1 MGQPYSYSNTRSRLH
16 DLHERIQRGQAG
28 SEDLLALVSCVEE
41 LVAGLEKPREEV
53 ARSLR
58 GLKNQQ
64 RILDSHV
71 AAIENSLIF
80 RFLRRMGGPLLE
92 WKGQFERL
100 GAGSRLRQPPPGQA
114 GAEYQRWLSRG
125 ESEM

>member
-1 MGQPYSYSNTRSRLH
+1 MGQPHSYSNTRSRLH

-64 RILDSHV
+64 GILDSHV
-71 AAIENSLIF
+71 AAIETSLIF
-80 RFLRRMGGPLLE
+80 RFPRRRGGPLLQ
-92 WKGQFERL
+92 WNRKIRL
-100 GAGSRLRQPPPGQA
+100 FSMAATWESRIREQ
-114 GAEYQRWLSRG
+114 
-125 ESEM
+125 

>member
-1 MGQPYSYSNTRSRLH
+1 MAEVWCCFCLSFSSRRRHTRCLSDWSSDVCSS
-16 DLHERIQRGQAG
+16 DL
-28 SEDLLALVSCVEE
+28 DLLALVSCVEE

-80 RFLRRMGGPLLE
+80 RFLRRLGGPLPAARR
-92 WKGQFERL
+92 WRD
-100 GAGSRLRQPPPGQA
+100 PG
-114 GAEYQRWLSRG
+114 
-125 ESEM
+125 

>member
-1 MGQPYSYSNTRSRLH
+1 MGQPHSYSNTSSRLH
-16 DLHERIQRGQAG
+16 DLRERIQRGQAG

-71 AAIENSLIF
+71 AAIENRSEEHTSF
-80 RFLRRMGGPLLE
+80 RSWLLFHA
-92 WKGQFERL
+92 WRSSSPASK
-100 GAGSRLRQPPPGQA
+100 
-114 GAEYQRWLSRG
+114 SRG
-125 ESEM
+125 RKWHGR